1 MTRKALG
8 KGLSAL
14 LKDQE
19 STAEP
24 DQRELDVDLLE
35 PNRFQPR
42 QVFSESKLEE
52 LAQSIRTHGF
62 IQPIVVRR
70 AGDRYQIIAGERR
83 WRAAQRLG
91 LSRVPVAVKSISDV
105 DLLEVSLIENIQR
118 ENLNPIEEAKAYH
131 RLSHEFGLTQEQVA
145 QRTGKDRSTV
155 TNFLRLLKL
164 PKEVQRMVLEDR
176 LSMGHAR
183 AVLGLEGAN
192 EQRAVAEKTV
202 EFGWSVR
209 QVEKVIA
216 ARKAPVQPKKTK
228 RVDPNVRAATETL
241 ERSLGTRVRIV
252 ERGKKGRIEIE
263 YHSQE
268 ELQRLYERLVKVN
281 QRDDLEVPGPEL

>member
-14 LKDQE
+14 LRDQE
-19 STAEP
+19 STSDS
-24 DQRELDVDLLE
+24 DQREIEIDLLE
-35 PNRFQPR
+35 PNRIQPR
-42 QVFSESKLEE
+42 QVFAEAKLEE

-62 IQPIVVRR
+62 IQPIVVRL
-70 AGDRYQIIAGERR
+70 AGERYQIIAGERR

-91 LSRVPVAVKSISDV
+91 LSRVPVAIKSIPD
-105 DLLEVSLIENIQR
+105 DNLLEVSLIENIQR

-131 RLSHEFGLTQEQVA
+131 RLSQEFELTQEQVA

-164 PKEVQRMVLEDR
+164 PKEVQQLVLEEQI
-176 LSMGHAR
+176 SMGHAR
-183 AVLGLEGAN
+183 AILAMEGAN
-192 EQRAVAEKTV
+192 EQRRLAEQTV
-202 EFGWSVR
+202 KFGWSVR
-209 QVEKVIA
+209 QVENMVA
-216 ARKAPVQPKKTK
+216 VSKAPVRPKEMK

-252 ERGKKGRIEIE
+252 EKGKKGRIEIE
-263 YHSQE
+263 YYSQE
-268 ELQRLYERLVKVN
+268 ELQRLYERLVN
-281 QRDDLEVPGPEL
+281 QSSDV

>member
-14 LKDQE
+14 LRDRE
-19 STAEP
+19 SASEP

-42 QVFSESKLEE
+42 QVFSETKLEE
-52 LAQSIRTHGF
+52 LAQSIRMHGF
-62 IQPIVVRR
+62 IQPIVVRP
-70 AGDRYQIIAGERR
+70 AGERYQIIAGERR

-91 LSRVPVAVKSISDV
+91 LSRVPVAIKSISDEN
-105 DLLEVSLIENIQR
+105 LLEVSLIENIQR
-118 ENLNPIEEAKAYH
+118 ENLNPIEEAKAYQ
-131 RLSHEFGLTQEQVA
+131 RLSQEFGLTQEQVA

-164 PKEVQRMVLEDR
+164 PKEIHQMILNDR

-183 AVLGLEGAN
+183 AILAVEGAA
-192 EQRAVAEKTV
+192 EQRALAEKTI
-202 EFGWSVR
+202 EQGWSVR

-216 ARKAPVQPKKTK
+216 ASKASNHPKETK

-263 YHSQE
+263 YYSQE
-268 ELQRLYERLVKVN
+268 ELQRLYERLTN
-281 QRDDLEVPGPEL
+281 QTESLPGGDPEL

>member
-42 QVFSESKLEE
+42 QVFSEPKLEE
-52 LAQSIRTHGF
+52 LAQSIRAHGF

-70 AGDRYQIIAGERR
+70 VGERYQIIAGERR

-91 LSRVPVAVKSISDV
+91 LSRVPVAIKSIPEDN
-105 DLLEVSLIENIQR
+105 LLEVSLIENIQR
-118 ENLNPIEEAKAYH
+118 ENLNPIEEARAYH
-131 RLSHEFGLTQEQVA
+131 RLSHEFELTQEQVA

-164 PKEVQRMVLEDR
+164 PREVQQMVLDDQ

-183 AVLGLEGAN
+183 AILAMEGAN
-192 EQRAVAEKTV
+192 EQRRLAEQTV
-202 EFGWSVR
+202 KFGWSVR
-209 QVEKVIA
+209 EVEKMVA
-216 ARKAPVQPKKTK
+216 VSKAPVRPKQMK
-228 RVDPNVRAATETL
+228 RIDPNVRAATETL
-241 ERSLGTRVRIV
+241 ERSLGTRVRII
-252 ERGKKGRIEIE
+252 EKGKKGRIEIE
-263 YHSQE
+263 YYSQE
-268 ELQRLYERLVKVN
+268 ELQRLYERLVN
-281 QRDDLEVPGPEL
+281 QSSDPKGLGAEQ

>member
-14 LKDQE
+14 LKDRE
-19 STAEP
+19 STTES
-24 DQRELDVDLLE
+24 DQRELDIDLLE

-42 QVFSESKLEE
+42 QVFAEAKLEE

-70 AGDRYQIIAGERR
+70 SGERYQIIAGERR

-91 LSRVPVAVKSISDV
+91 LTRVPVAIKSISDV
-105 DLLEVSLIENIQR
+105 NLLEVSLIENIQR
-118 ENLNPIEEAKAYH
+118 ENLNPIEEAKAYR
-131 RLSHEFGLTQEQVA
+131 RLSQEFELTQEQVA

-164 PKEVQRMVLEDR
+164 PKEVQQMVLEEQ

-183 AVLGLEGAN
+183 AILAMEGAN
-192 EQRAVAEKTV
+192 EQRELAEQTV
-202 EFGWSVR
+202 RFGWSVR
-209 QVEKVIA
+209 QLEKVIA
-216 ARKAPVQPKKTK
+216 VRKVPVAPKQVK

-252 ERGKKGRIEIE
+252 EKGKKGKIEIE
-263 YHSQE
+263 YFSQE
-268 ELQRLYERLVKVN
+268 ELQRLYERLVS
-281 QRDDLEVPGPEL
+281 QSDDLKGIGTEQ

>member
-14 LKDQE
+14 LRDREPTTE
-19 STAEP
+19 S
-24 DQRELDVDLLE
+24 DQREIDIDLLE

-42 QVFSESKLEE
+42 QVFLEAKLEE
-52 LAQSIRTHGF
+52 LAQSIRVHGF

-70 AGDRYQIIAGERR
+70 AGERYQIIAGERR

-91 LSRVPVAVKSISDV
+91 LSRVPVVIRSISDGS
-105 DLLEVSLIENIQR
+105 LLEVSLIENIQR

-131 RLSHEFGLTQEQVA
+131 RLSHEFELTQEEVA

-155 TNFLRLLKL
+155 ANFLRLLKL
-164 PKEVQRMVLEDR
+164 PEEVQQMVLDDQ

-183 AVLGLEGAN
+183 AILAMEVAN
-192 EQRAVAEKTV
+192 EQRRLAEQTV
-202 EFGWSVR
+202 KFGWSVR
-209 QVEKVIA
+209 QVENMVA
-216 ARKAPVQPKKTK
+216 VSKAPVRPKEKK

-252 ERGKKGRIEIE
+252 EKGKKGRIEIE
-263 YHSQE
+263 YYSQE
-268 ELQRLYERLVKVN
+268 ELQRLYERLVN
-281 QRDDLEVPGPEL
+281 QSSDSRDLGAEP

>member
-14 LKDQE
+14 LRDREPTTE
-19 STAEP
+19 S
-24 DQRELDVDLLE
+24 DQREIDIDLLE

-42 QVFSESKLEE
+42 QVFLEAKLEE
-52 LAQSIRTHGF
+52 LAQSIRVHGF

-70 AGDRYQIIAGERR
+70 AGERYQIIAGERR

-91 LSRVPVAVKSISDV
+91 LSRVPVVIRSISDGS
-105 DLLEVSLIENIQR
+105 LLEVSLIENIQR

-131 RLSHEFGLTQEQVA
+131 RLSHEFELTQEEVA

-155 TNFLRLLKL
+155 ANFLRLLKL
-164 PKEVQRMVLEDR
+164 PEEVQQMVLDDQ

-183 AVLGLEGAN
+183 AILAMEGAN
-192 EQRAVAEKTV
+192 EQRRLAEQTV
-202 EFGWSVR
+202 KFGWSVR
-209 QVEKVIA
+209 QVENMVA
-216 ARKAPVQPKKTK
+216 VSKAPVRPKEKK

-252 ERGKKGRIEIE
+252 EKGKKGRIEIE
-263 YHSQE
+263 YYSQE
-268 ELQRLYERLVKVN
+268 ELQRLYERLVN
-281 QRDDLEVPGPEL
+281 QSSDSRDLGAEP

>member
-14 LKDQE
+14 LKDRE
-19 STAEP
+19 STAES
-24 DQRELDVDLLE
+24 DQREVDVDLLE

-42 QVFSESKLEE
+42 QVFSEAKLEE
-52 LAQSIRTHGF
+52 LAQSIHTHGF

-70 AGDRYQIIAGERR
+70 AGERYQIIAGERR

-91 LSRVPVAVKSISDV
+91 FSRVPVTIKSISDES
-105 DLLEVSLIENIQR
+105 LLEVSLIENIQR
-118 ENLNPIEEAKAYH
+118 ENLNPIEEAKAFH
-131 RLSHEFGLTQEQVA
+131 RLSQEFELTQEQVA

-155 TNFLRLLKL
+155 TNFLRLLRL
-164 PKEVQRMVLEDR
+164 PNEVQQLVLEDQ

-183 AVLGLEGAN
+183 AILAIEGASDQRRLA
-192 EQRAVAEKTV
+192 EQTIKYA
-202 EFGWSVR
+202 WSVR

-216 ARKAPVQPKKTK
+216 TLKSPVELKKI
-228 RVDPNVRAATETL
+228 RQVDPNVRAATETL

-252 ERGKKGRIEIE
+252 EKGKKGRIEIE
-263 YHSQE
+263 YYSQE
-268 ELQRLYERLVKVN
+268 ELQRLYERLVN
-281 QRDDLEVPGPEL
+281 QSDDLEGLGTEQ

>member
-14 LKDQE
+14 LKDRE
-19 STAEP
+19 STAESDP
-24 DQRELDVDLLE
+24 RELDVDLLE

-42 QVFSESKLEE
+42 QAFSEAKLEE

-62 IQPIVVRR
+62 IQPIVVRP
-70 AGDRYQIIAGERR
+70 AGDRYQIVAGERR

-91 LSRVPVAVKSISDV
+91 LSRVPVAIKSISDH

-131 RLSHEFGLTQEQVA
+131 RLSQEFGLTQEQVA

-164 PKEVQRMVLEDR
+164 PKEIQQMVLEDR

-183 AVLGLEGAN
+183 ALLAMEGAS
-192 EQRAVAEKTV
+192 EQRALAEKTV
-202 EFGWSVR
+202 ESGWSVR
-209 QVEKVIA
+209 QVEKVISA
-216 ARKAPVQPKKTK
+216 SKAPNQPKKTK

-263 YHSQE
+263 YYSQE
-268 ELQRLYERLVKVN
+268 ELQRLYERLVN
-281 QRDDLEVPGPEL
+281 ETNDRTGRGSEP